1 VLQRTDCG
9 AVDGHYAGMNLAK
22 HHCAAYV
29 AWRVAVASFFCA
41 AGGLLGTT
49 MNAQAQTP
57 VAVPPVLEISA
68 WADQFEA
75 QVDHRLQ
82 VPVAQQLIYVALLEQ
97 TLAQSQTE
105 NTMAQTFIV
114 VDRNPNV
121 QAAFVLV
128 HLQSGVWQWIG
139 ATAVST
145 GKVGS
150 YEHFVTPL
158 GVFAHTL
165 DNPDFRAEGTFN
177 KNHIRGYGLKG
188 LRVFDFGWQYAE
200 RGWGVGGSSRMR
212 LQMHATDP
220 SILEERLG
228 SVQSEGCIRIPS
240 SLNVFLDMHGVLD
253 AAYEAATSKG
263 DDLWVL
269 KPGRTVVPWPGR
281 YMVIVDSQVLTR
293 PDWSPTPAVLQKA
306 SAARALANRQV
317 PRTRLQPAL
326 TKPIVRTAL

>member
-1 VLQRTDCG
+1 
-9 AVDGHYAGMNLAK
+9 
-22 HHCAAYV
+22 
-29 AWRVAVASFFCA
+29 
-41 AGGLLGTT
+41 

-57 VAVPPVLEISA
+57 VAVPPVLEISV
-68 WADQFEA
+68 WAGQFEA

-82 VPVAQQLIYVALLEQ
+82 VPLAQQVIYVTLLEQ

-105 NTMAQTFIV
+105 NTISQTFV
-114 VDRNPNV
+114 LVDRNPNV

-150 YEHFVTPL
+150 YEHFVSPL

-177 KNHIRGYGLKG
+177 KNHIRGYGRKG
-188 LRVFDFGWQYAE
+188 LRVFDFGWQFAE

-240 SLNVFLDMHGVLD
+240 SLNAFFDMHGVLD
-253 AAYEAATSKG
+253 AAYEEDKGKG

-269 KPGRTVVPWPGR
+269 KPGRTMVPWPGR

-293 PDWSPTPAVLQKA
+293 PDWSPAPPILLKA
-306 SAARALANRQV
+306 SAPGGPANRPL
-317 PRTRLQPAL
+317 PRTRLQPDL
-326 TKPIVRTAL
+326 TKPIVRTTL

>member
-1 VLQRTDCG
+1 VRQRTDCS
-9 AVDGHYAGMNLAK
+9 VLDGHYAGMKFAK
-22 HHCAAYV
+22 QRFPVSKALHVSIATNICV
-29 AWRVAVASFFCA
+29 ACC
-41 AGGLLGTT
+41 LLSTA
-49 MNAQAQTP
+49 MNAQAQA
-57 VAVPPVLEISA
+57 AVTITPVLENSA
-68 WADQFEA
+68 WVDQFEA

-82 VPVAQQLIYVALLEQ
+82 VPAAQQVIYVKLLEQ
-97 TLAQSQTE
+97 TLAQANTE
-105 NTMAQTFIV
+105 NSGAQAFVV

-121 QAAFVLV
+121 QAAFLLV
-128 HLQSGVWQWIG
+128 HLQSGVWQWMG

-150 YEHFVTPL
+150 YEHFVSPM

-188 LRVFDFGWQYAE
+188 LRVFDFGWQFAE

-253 AAYEAATSKG
+253 AAYEEDKGKG

-269 KPGRTVVPWPGR
+269 KPGRTMVPWPGR
-281 YMVIVDSQVLTR
+281 YLVIVDSQVLTR
-293 PDWSPTPAVLQKA
+293 PDWSPAPPILLKA
-306 SAARALANRQV
+306 SAAVGPANRHL
-317 PRTRLQPAL
+317 PRTRLQPDL
-326 TKPIVRTAL
+326 TKPIVRTTL